1 MSTIVPS
8 LLEAT
13 KYKKSLEVR
22 SLAVECLT
30 YLPAH
35 VPFHKIYPFRIEVS
49 GFGFRARE
57 FGVR

>member
-1 MSTIVPS
+1 MPS